1 MVLNLYK
8 TGGQKYELQN
18 QQSMLTSYTCL
29 IDFFCRIASLMEDI
43 VAEYIEGVDLSNDK
57 LNETRTF
64 ISASKAITFSG
75 LKASVCL
82 V

>member
-1 MVLNLYK
+1 
-8 TGGQKYELQN
+8 
-18 QQSMLTSYTCL
+18 
-29 IDFFCRIASLMEDI
+29 MEDI